1 MLHLLNFAILGFLGN
16 LWGPSLDSLPPV
28 PVIAWQEAKIFS
40 LSTQRDPKVEEI
52 IANYLERLAV
62 LGYDP
67 EKQGIWLQSEWAY
80 LSQHRDTIPASAAS
94 LTKVATSL
102 AAVERWGNDH
112 QFETRFYADGRI
124 EGEILQGDLIVEGG
138 GDPLFVW
145 EEGIAVGNA
154 LNQLGIRE
162 VAGNLIVLGN
172 FYCNFKSDPLI
183 AGELLKVA
191 LDETQWSTPIEKQ
204 YQSLPIKTARPQVAI
219 AGSVQR
225 GNQLPTNARLL
236 LSRQSLP
243 LSEILKQMNIYSNN
257 EMSEM
262 LARDVGGAD
271 VVARVAAKAANV
283 PADEIQLINGSGL
296 GVGNRIS
303 PRAAVSLFIALEHQ
317 LESTGVSVSDLF
329 PVAGRDRNGTMQWR
343 NIPEGVTV
351 KTGTLAQVS
360 ALAGIIPTQER
371 GPVWFAILNYGNNFE
386 RFRVE
391 QDRLL
396 QQLANHWQVLPDK
409 VTPPTTQDIYLGDP
423 SRSILTDVE
432 QDKSL

>member
-1 MLHLLNFAILGFLGN
+1 MLHLLNFAFLSSFGN
-16 LWGPSLDSLPPV
+16 LWRPSLDSLPPV

-40 LSTQRDPKVEEI
+40 LSTQPDPKVEQI
-52 IANYLERLAV
+52 IAGYLERLAA

-67 EKQGIWLQSEWAY
+67 AQQGIWLQSEWAY
-80 LSQHRDTIPASAAS
+80 LSQHRDRFPASAAS

-102 AAVERWGNDH
+102 AAVEKWGNDH
-112 QFETRFYADGRI
+112 HFDTRFYADGRI
-124 EGEILQGDLIVEGG
+124 EAGVLEGDLIVQGG

-145 EEGIAVGNA
+145 EEGIAVGNV

-162 VAGNLIVLGN
+162 VTGNLIVLGN

-183 AGELLKVA
+183 AGELLKLA
-191 LDETQWSTPIEKQ
+191 LDQTRWSTTIEKQ
-204 YQSLPIKTARPQVAI
+204 YQSLPIQPIRPEVAI
-219 AGSVQR
+219 AGSVKR
-225 GNQLPTNARLL
+225 GDQLPTNARLL
-236 LSRQSLP
+236 LTRQSLP

-283 PADEIQLINGSGL
+283 PAEEIQLINGSGL
-296 GVGNRIS
+296 GVENRIS
-303 PRAAVSLFIALEHQ
+303 PRAAVNLFIALGRQ
-317 LESTGVSVSDLF
+317 LEPAGVSVSDLF
-329 PVAGRDRNGTMQWR
+329 PVAGRDRSGTMQWR

-396 QQLANHWQVLPDK
+396 QQLANHWQILPDA
-409 VTPPTTQDIYLGDP
+409 VRSAARNESYLGDP
-423 SRSILTDVE
+423 KRNDLAQSN
-432 QDKSL
+432 

>member
-1 MLHLLNFAILGFLGN
+1 MLHLLNFAFLSFVGD
-16 LWGPSLDSLPPV
+16 LWRPSWDSLTPV
-28 PVIAWQEAKIFS
+28 PVIAWQKAKIFS
-40 LSTQRDPKVEEI
+40 LSTQPDPRVEQI
-52 IANYLERLAV
+52 IADYLERLAA
-62 LGYDP
+62 LGYNP
-67 EKQGIWLQSEWAY
+67 AKQGVWLQSEWAY
-80 LSQHRDTIPASAAS
+80 LSQHRETIPASAAS

-102 AAVERWGNDH
+102 AAIERWGSDH
-112 QFETRFYADGRI
+112 HFETNFYADSKI
-124 EGEILQGDLIVEGG
+124 EAGILQGNLIVQGG

-145 EEGIAVGNA
+145 ETGIAVGKA
-154 LNQLGIRE
+154 LNELGIQE
-162 VAGNLIVLGN
+162 VTGNLVIIGD

-183 AGELLKVA
+183 TGKLLKLA
-191 LDETQWSTPIEKQ
+191 LNETQWSSTIERQ
-204 YQSLPIKTARPQVAI
+204 YQSLPIKPMRPKVAI

-225 GNQLPTNARLL
+225 ANQLPVNARLL
-236 LSRQSLP
+236 LRRQSLP

-257 EMSEM
+257 EMSEI

-271 VVARVAAKAANV
+271 VVADIAAKAANV
-283 PADEIQLINGSGL
+283 STSEIQLINGSGL
-296 GVGNRIS
+296 GVENRIS
-303 PRAAVSLFIALEHQ
+303 PRAAVNLFIALERQ
-317 LESTGVSVSDLF
+317 LASTNVNVSDLF

-396 QQLANHWQVLPDK
+396 QQLASHWQILPNAA
-409 VTPPTTQDIYLGDP
+409 TPPTTQESYLGDP
-423 SRSILTDVE
+423 NRNFYPRAIDQLI
-432 QDKSL
+432 

>member
-1 MLHLLNFAILGFLGN
+1 MLHLLNFALLSFLGN
-16 LWGPSLDSLPPV
+16 FWQPSLDSLPPV
-28 PVIAWQEAKIFS
+28 PVIAWQKSKIFS
-40 LSTQRDPKVEEI
+40 LSTEADPKVEQI
-52 IANYLERLAV
+52 IADYLQRLTA

-67 EKQGIWLQSEWAY
+67 AQQGIWLQSEWAY
-80 LSQHRDTIPASAAS
+80 LSQHRDAIPASAAS

-102 AAVERWGNDH
+102 AAVEQWGNDH
-112 QFETRFYADGRI
+112 QFETRFYTDGKI
-124 EGEILQGDLIVEGG
+124 EAGLLQGDLIVQGG

-145 EEGIAVGNA
+145 EEGIAVGNT

-162 VAGNLIVLGN
+162 VAGNLIILGD

-183 AGELLKVA
+183 SAKLLKLA
-191 LDETQWSTPIEKQ
+191 FDQTRWSNTIETQ
-204 YQSLPIKTARPQVAI
+204 YQSLPIQPTRPEVAI

-236 LSRQSLP
+236 LTRQSLP

-262 LARDVGGAD
+262 LAQHVGGAE
-271 VVARVAAKAANV
+271 VVARIAAKAANI
-283 PADEIQLINGSGL
+283 PANEIQLINGSGL
-296 GVGNRIS
+296 GVENRIS
-303 PRAAVSLFIALEHQ
+303 PRAAVNLFIALERQ
-317 LESTGVSVSDLF
+317 LDSTGVSVSDLF
-329 PVAGRDRNGTMQWR
+329 PVAGRDRRGTIQWR

-396 QQLANHWQVLPDK
+396 QQLANHWQILPNQ
-409 VTPPTTQDIYLGDP
+409 VTPSTKQDVYLGDP
-423 SRSILTDVE
+423 SRNLLPESN
-432 QDKSL
+432 

>member
-1 MLHLLNFAILGFLGN
+1 MLHLLNFALLSFFGN
-16 LWGPSLDSLPPV
+16 LWQASSDSLPQV

-40 LSTQRDPKVEEI
+40 LRTQPEPKVEQM
-52 IANYLERLAV
+52 IADYLQRLAA

-67 EKQGIWLQSEWAY
+67 AQQGIWLQSEWAY
-80 LSQHRDTIPASAAS
+80 LAQHRDTIPTSAAS

-112 QFETRFYADGRI
+112 QFDTRFYAEGRV
-124 EGEILQGDLIVEGG
+124 EAGVLDGDLIVQGG

-145 EEGIAVGNA
+145 EEGIAVGNV

-162 VAGNLIVLGN
+162 VAGNLIILGD

-183 AGELLKVA
+183 AGELLKLA
-191 LDETQWSTPIEKQ
+191 LDQTRWSTTIEKQ
-204 YQSLPIKTARPQVAI
+204 YQSLPIQPTRPEVAI

-225 GNQLPTNARLL
+225 GNQLPKTARLL
-236 LSRQSLP
+236 LTRQSLP

-262 LARDVGGAD
+262 LARDVGGAE
-271 VVARVAAKAANV
+271 VVASVAAKAANV
-283 PADEIQLINGSGL
+283 PIEEIQLINGSGL
-296 GVGNRIS
+296 GVENRIS
-303 PRAAVSLFIALEHQ
+303 PRAAVNLFIALERQ
-317 LESTGVSVSDLF
+317 LAPTGISVSDLF

-396 QQLANHWQVLPDK
+396 QQLANHWQIVPDA
-409 VTPPTTQDIYLGDP
+409 VTPAATNESYLGDP
-423 SRSILTDVE
+423 KRNDLPQSN
-432 QDKSL
+432 

>member
-1 MLHLLNFAILGFLGN
+1 MLTAELRGG
-16 LWGPSLDSLPPV
+16 
-28 PVIAWQEAKIFS
+28 
-40 LSTQRDPKVEEI
+40 
-52 IANYLERLAV
+52 
-62 LGYDP
+62 
-67 EKQGIWLQSEWAY
+67 
-80 LSQHRDTIPASAAS
+80 
-94 LTKVATSL
+94 
-102 AAVERWGNDH
+102 
-112 QFETRFYADGRI
+112 
-124 EGEILQGDLIVEGG
+124 ILQGDLIVEGG
-138 GDPLFVW
+138 GDALFVW

-271 VVARVAAKAANV
+271 VVARIAAKAANV

-296 GVGNRIS
+296 GVENRIS
-303 PRAAVSLFIALEHQ
+303 PRAAVNLFIALEHQ

-423 SRSILTDVE
+423 SRIILTDVE